1 MKIKQNPIA
10 ATGIKFSI
18 SRDGE
23 EVGRAYLYL
32 MYNGLH
38 DRPFGFMEDVY
49 VDEAVR
55 GEGIGTELVKE
66 IVHKAREL
74 NCYKL
79 IATSRTSRPQV
90 HELYERLG
98 FRNHGVEF
106 RVDFEVD
113 DA

>member
-1 MKIKQNPIA
+1 MSMKIKHNPIA

-18 SRDGE
+18 SQDGE

-38 DRPFGFMEDVY
+38 DRLFGLMEDVY

-79 IATSRTSRPQV
+79 IS
-90 HELYERLG
+90 L
-98 FRNHGVEF
+98 
-106 RVDFEVD
+106 
-113 DA
+113 DAP